1 MTNWHAMRSA
11 ASDVSPDRNAEEND
25 MKALG
30 IAATG
35 MLAQQTNVD
44 VISNNIANAN
54 TTGFKTSRAAF
65 QDLIYAS
72 VSREGALTSEQGTAT
87 PTGIDVGLGVQ
98 AAGTVRLNTQGGLSA
113 TENSLDLAI
122 DGAGYF
128 RREHARR
135 QSGLHA
141 RRVVPHVRGRRAC
154 DAPGLF
160 GRSRHRHSRKQP
172 EYRDQR
178 TGCGHGLC
186 GRRSRPVELGRLTL
200 ATFINEA
207 GLRPVGS
214 NLLEGTVASGD
225 EIAANAGDA
234 GVGVIRQG
242 YLENS
247 NVNII
252 QQITDLI
259 AAQRAY
265 EMNSKTIET
274 ADQMMSTATRMR

>member
-1 MTNWHAMRSA
+1 
-11 ASDVSPDRNAEEND
+11 

-65 QDLIYAS
+65 QDLIYDS
-72 VSREGALTSEQGTAT
+72 VSREGALTSEQGTAR

-98 AAGTVRLNTQGGLSA
+98 TAGTVRLNTQGGLSA
-113 TENSLDLAI
+113 TENGLDLAI

-128 RREHARR
+128 
-135 QSGLHA
+135 
-141 RRVVPHVRGRRAC
+141 VVNMPDGSRAYTR
-154 DAPGLF
+154 DGALRMSAEGELVTLQGYSVDPGIVI
-160 GRSRHRHSRKQP
+160 P
-172 EYRDQR
+172 ENTQNIEINEQGVVMAFVENDPV
-178 TGCGHGLC
+178 
-186 GRRSRPVELGRLTL
+186 PVELGRLTL
-200 ATFINEA
+200 ATFINEG
-207 GLRPVGS
+207 GLRPVGN
-214 NLLEGTVASGD
+214 NLLEATVASGD
-225 EIAANAGDA
+225 ELSANAGDP